1 MPLKC
6 VYRCVIRLPVRHN
19 TRLLNERGD
28 RWQSKEGYH
37 KNPTW
42 IFGVTCRI
50 MGEEILAEVEM
61 TRRQLH
67 VQSPLQH
74 GWQRQLMIWEPGTQ
88 STACRQLSLSVPQWA
103 SEFSLHIGFYCL
115 VQQAGAWWICS
126 GIVGWGMLY
135 PEWHS
140 LFALLKVDIFR
151 WLLEKDPGTSGI
163 CKRFQVAIA
172 TRDKQKT
179 NSSWCQ
185 VIHIFSFTW

>member
-1 MPLKC
+1 MCLRMCDKTSGETQHTC
-6 VYRCVIRLPVRHN
+6 
-19 TRLLNERGD
+19 LLTERGD

-37 KNPTW
+37 QNPTW
-42 IFGVTCRI
+42 IFGVTCKI
-50 MGEEILAEVEM
+50 MGEEFLAEVEM

-67 VQSPLQH
+67 AQTSPQH
-74 GWQRQLMIWEPGTQ
+74 GWQRQLMIWEPGT
-88 STACRQLSLSVPQWA
+88 QLSLSVPQWA

-126 GIVGWGMLY
+126 GPGIVGWGMLY